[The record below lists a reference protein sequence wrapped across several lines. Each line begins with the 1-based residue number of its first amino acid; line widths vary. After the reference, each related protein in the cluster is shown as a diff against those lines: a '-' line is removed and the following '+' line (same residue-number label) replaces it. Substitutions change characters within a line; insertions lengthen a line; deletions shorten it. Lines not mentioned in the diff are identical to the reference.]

1 MLKFSLP
8 LVYKLSFK
16 YLKATVRS
24 LCSFSEPI
32 GQFQPNLEG
41 AKHLRVLSILEVRD
55 SAKEKAAEQD
65 QLLLD
70 TGRTSH

>member
-1 MLKFSLP
+1 M
-8 LVYKLSFK
+8 
-16 YLKATVRS
+16 RS

-41 AKHLRVLSILEVRD
+41 AKHLRVLSVLEVRD